1 MSCDK
6 RSTSLCYFDVFL
18 CVSPQSSLL
27 SLPNERPELKRFL
40 LFKMAPAL
48 SFNSDG
54 LTFIVILLSIFCQ
67 FSFSSFYNK
76 LSSLTSVFDGATLTI
91 TPSLRS
97 YCHYIICILIFYDSF
112 TARFVSSNIFLFCF
126 SSSSSSRSTS
136 STCSF
141 T

>member
-18 CVSPQSSLL
+18 YVSPQSSLL

-40 LFKMAPAL
+40 VFEMVPEL
-48 SFNSDG
+48 SLNSDC
-54 LTFIVILLSIFCQ
+54 LTFIVSFLSISCQ
-67 FSFSSFYNK
+67 FSCSSSYNTLSSF
-76 LSSLTSVFDGATLTI
+76 TMVFDGETLTI
-91 TPSLRS
+91 TPSFRS
-97 YCHYIICILIFYDSF
+97 YCHCIICILILNDSF